1 MLVCLFGCLMVCLV
15 VLVVIALR
23 NFYFFDRKV
32 YKLNHEIVVCR
43 LV

>member
-1 MLVCLFGCLMVCLV
+1 MVCLV
-15 VLVVIALR
+15 VLVVVGLR

-32 YKLNHEIVVCR
+32 YKLKHEIVVCR